1 MLGFEAAMP
10 QFEAL
15 GAQVVGVSTD
25 PAPSLAA
32 WQKENNAGGKQI
44 LLSDF
49 PRRQM
54 LTAYGALETN
64 EQSPVYRYAKRAYF
78 IIDKTGTVK
87 YIKIMDSPLNLLSA
101 DEVLKAL
108 KDSGAAWCG
117 RGGLSC
123 SERPWRSSPRPRSPP
138 LTSLRCR

>member
-25 PAPSLAA
+25 PATALAA
-32 WQKENNAGGKQI
+32 WQKQNNVGGKQI

-54 LTAYGALETN
+54 LKAYGALETN
-64 EQSPVYRYAKRAYF
+64 EQSPIYHYAKRAYF

-87 YIKIMDSPLNLLSA
+87 YIKIMDNALNLLDAS
-101 DEVLKAL
+101 EVLKAL
-108 KDSGAAWCG
+108 KDSGA
-117 RGGLSC
+117 
-123 SERPWRSSPRPRSPP
+123 
-138 LTSLRCR
+138 